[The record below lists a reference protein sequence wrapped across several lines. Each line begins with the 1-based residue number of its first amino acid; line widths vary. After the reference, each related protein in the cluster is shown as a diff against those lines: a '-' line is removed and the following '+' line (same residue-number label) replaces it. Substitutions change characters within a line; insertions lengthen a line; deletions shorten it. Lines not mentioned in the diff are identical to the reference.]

1 MTTPSPLE
9 KAAKPLGF
17 VLLLAGVVLIFF
29 TEHLWK
35 WGGVC
40 TGFGYFFSYFGYR
53 KEAERL
59 RKDIEELSVQKT
71 ARVKEPV

>member
-1 MTTPSPLE
+1 MTTPSTLE

-17 VLLLAGVVLIFF
+17 LLWLAGFALIFF

-35 WGGVC
+35 WGGLC

-59 RKDIEELSVQKT
+59 RKEIDNLSVRET
-71 ARVKEPV
+71 ARVREPV

>member
-1 MTTPSPLE
+1 MTTSPMPE
-9 KAAKPLGF
+9 KAAKTVG
-17 VLLLAGVVLIFF
+17 LLLWLAGLSLVFF

-35 WGGVC
+35 WGGLC

-59 RKDIEELSVQKT
+59 RKEIENLSRRET
-71 ARVKEPV
+71 AGVKEPV